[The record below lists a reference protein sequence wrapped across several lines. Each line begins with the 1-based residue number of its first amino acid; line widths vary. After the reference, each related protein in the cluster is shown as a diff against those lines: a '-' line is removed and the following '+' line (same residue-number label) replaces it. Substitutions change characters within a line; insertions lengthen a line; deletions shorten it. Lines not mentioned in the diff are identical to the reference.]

1 MWTLYYCY
9 DILKNV
15 IRVSTVTTWHYIIR
29 YCRYII
35 WCMFINYGT
44 TAWKTKLFTV
54 QMIYVYIHI
63 TYTYSVFLSY
73 NIIYTTVEI
82 KVELHWTNAIYIYI
96 QYTYI
101 LPIYEYYNI
110 VIIIIRYCYEN
121 RVGLSSFQN
130 ESQGNIS
137 HYYIVLCFI
146 SCFDITGALILK
158 HNATGDTNHTII
170 TL

>member
-1 MWTLYYCY
+1 MERPPGKQNFFCTD
-9 DILKNV
+9 DICLN
-15 IRVSTVTTWHYIIR
+15 
-29 YCRYII
+29 
-35 WCMFINYGT
+35 
-44 TAWKTKLFTV
+44 
-54 QMIYVYIHI
+54 
-63 TYTYSVFLSY
+63 TYTYSVFLLY

-82 KVELHWTNAIYIYI
+82 KVELHRTIAIYIYTI
-96 QYTYI
+96 YI
-101 LPIYEYYNI
+101 HTIYEYYNI

-121 RVGLSSFQN
+121 RVGLSSLQN

-158 HNATGDTNHTII
+158 HNATGDTNHIII